1 MLLLILWY
9 YLYSP
14 RQYLKIYFIF
24 IFRLLIN
31 RVHFNCKFKQNL
43 IYMLFWLIIIKIDVV
58 FILIGTQMLGNLFL
72 IFIIRHISLMG
83 Y

>member
-14 RQYLKIYFIF
+14 RQYLKIYFTF

-31 RVHFNCKFKQNL
+31 HVHFNCIFKQNL
-43 IYMLFWLIIIKIDVV
+43 TYMLFWSIITKIDVV
-58 FILIGTQMLGNLFL
+58 FILIGTQMSGNLFL

-83 Y
+83 D

>member
-14 RQYLKIYFIF
+14 RQYLKIYFTF

-31 RVHFNCKFKQNL
+31 HVHFHCIFKQNL
-43 IYMLFWLIIIKIDVV
+43 IYMLFWSIITKIDVV
-58 FILIGTQMLGNLFL
+58 FILIGTQMLRNLFP
-72 IFIIRHISLMG
+72 IFIIKHISLMG
-83 Y
+83 D